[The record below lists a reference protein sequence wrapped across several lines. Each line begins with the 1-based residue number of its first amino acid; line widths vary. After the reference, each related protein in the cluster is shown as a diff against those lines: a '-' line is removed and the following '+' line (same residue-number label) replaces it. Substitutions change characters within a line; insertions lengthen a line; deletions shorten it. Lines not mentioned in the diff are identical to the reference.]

1 MKKILLVTQEELAH
15 KNNEIV
21 EMINFSLIREFTQT
35 SREFT
40 QISAETTRIKVSYRL
55 RDIHSIESLREKK
68 RRSMSHESMSSR
80 KSYKQIL
87 RCMITTEKRLN
98 TIFLR

>member
-15 KNNEIV
+15 KKNEIV
-21 EMINFSLIREFTQT
+21 EMISFSLIREFTQISREFTQT

-55 RDIHSIESLREKK
+55 RDIHSVEFLREEEKK
-68 RRSMSHESMSSR
+68 KYES
-80 KSYKQIL
+80 
-87 RCMITTEKRLN
+87 
-98 TIFLR
+98 